1 MKITMKIT
9 QYIFVFLVG
18 VSFFA
23 NDAFAHGLKKMAQ
36 TVQEGNTSIS
46 FETYPDFP
54 VVGRATHIEIVL
66 TDTETRIPVSSAIA
80 PLVVFTEEGGESFAL
95 TLILEAPGHYGVS
108 HIFPKKGK
116 WQGRVSF
123 NGQPVSKEF
132 TIEVDGLVPR
142 GWVRLG
148 IIFFFAFILIL
159 IARRDCKTAQ

>member
-1 MKITMKIT
+1 MKITIKIT

-23 NDAFAHGLKKMAQ
+23 NDAFAHGLKKMQQ
-36 TVQEGNTSIS
+36 TAQEGNTSIS

-54 VVGRATHIEIVL
+54 VAGRVTHLEIVL
-66 TDTETRIPVSSAIA
+66 TDTETRIPVSSATA
-80 PLVVFTEEGGESFAL
+80 PLFILQEGGGESLVL
-95 TLILEAPGHYGVS
+95 TSVLETPGHYGVS
-108 HIFPKKGK
+108 YMFPKKGK

-159 IARRDCKTAQ
+159 LARHDCKTMQ